1 MAKAEEQIR
10 DEERERNSTKS
21 SVKSKISKA
30 PRASTTSSRARALG
44 AKAKKVELKTRI
56 VQLDHVETAKREAE
70 RTRLMTECAIA
81 AAVSKVY
88 EDAITE
94 DVQQCLGSDDPDNDD
109 ADMKPRPTKETPLQV
124 SFKFSDKR
132 VSWCLESSCTRVL
145 SFSSITFTISG

>member
-1 MAKAEEQIR
+1 MAKAEVQIR

-30 PRASTTSSRARALG
+30 SRASTTSSRARALG
-44 AKAKKVELKTRI
+44 AKAKEVELKTRI
-56 VQLDHVETAKREAE
+56 VQLDHVETARREAE
-70 RTRLMTECAIA
+70 RTRLLTECAIA

-88 EDAITE
+88 EDAIKE
-94 DVQQCLGSDDPDNDD
+94 DVQKYLGSDDPDNDD
-109 ADMKPRPTKETPLQV
+109 ADMKPRLTKETPLQV
-124 SFKFSDKR
+124 SFNFSDRR